1 MRHQHTE
8 QQGTTVVAAVLLEA
22 LPLFT
27 ASLFVTITRV
37 A

>member
-8 QQGTTVVAAVLLEA
+8 QQGTTVVAAVLLGA
-22 LPLFT
+22 LLLFT
-27 ASLFVTITRV
+27 AFLFLTMTRV